1 MLGVFFV
8 GIAALLLLD
17 QLTKRIVLNTLT
29 KVDTVA
35 LIDGIFHLTYCEN
48 RGAAFGIMQN
58 RVWFFVVV
66 TVAVFVAVIWYMIK
80 YKPKNKWLN
89 FSLTLL
95 MGGALGNFVDRIFR
109 GYVVDFLDFRLIN
122 FPIFNVADCF
132 VVIGAIL
139 LAYHIIFSEYEKE
152 KKQ

>member
-17 QLTKRIVLNTLT
+17 QITKWIVLNTLT

-35 LIDGIFHLTYCEN
+35 LIDGIFHFTYCEN

-58 RVWFFVVV
+58 RVWFFVVI
-66 TVAVFVAVIWYMIK
+66 TIAVFIAVIWYMIK
-80 YKPKNKWLN
+80 YKPKNKWLI

-139 LAYHIIFSEYEKE
+139 LACYMIFSEYEKE

>member
-139 LAYHIIFSEYEKE
+139 LACHIIFSEYEKE